1 MSGING
7 IRTCPVTPGAVHSY
21 WLYPLYYEGNDLEQF
36 AKILKQEQVLGSIGY
51 TVKPIYLC
59 AESLTAK
66 KTYGNSEYPFTWKDV
81 EKNYEYKEGLCPK
94 AEGALKHLF
103 CINLNECWTRERI
116 ENRGRDPQELRDVE
130 YSNGRSSAKDQ
141 RDRTG
146 KGSPRQRINKKIRV
160 GIIGCADGQHAFDR
174 L

>member
-1 MSGING
+1 MRGILDG
-7 IRTCPVTPGAVHSY
+7 
-21 WLYPLYYEGNDLEQF
+21 
-36 AKILKQEQVLGSIGY
+36 
-51 TVKPIYLC
+51 
-59 AESLTAK
+59 K

-116 ENRGRDPQELRDVE
+116 EKTAEGIRKSCAGVE

-146 KGSPRQRINKKIRV
+146 KGSPL
-160 GIIGCADGQHAFDR
+160 GSA
-174 L
+174 